1 MGRTAGF
8 VARKTETV
16 PQIFEEELLIEKEHL
31 AQGCADPRVIEFPR
45 DARARKWFRCAA
57 ALRVSCGS
65 SLALATRR
73 EESCRLLDG
82 LSCSVAHNCQHIDQR
97 RKK

>member
-1 MGRTAGF
+1 MSGN
-8 VARKTETV
+8 
-16 PQIFEEELLIEKEHL
+16 EEGDLDKESEHL

-45 DARARKWFRCAA
+45 DARVRKRFRCAA
-57 ALRVSCGS
+57 TLRVSCGS

-82 LSCSVAHNCQHIDQR
+82 LSCSVAS
-97 RKK
+97 